1 MGLQRGGPEGS
12 PRHTWDLCELMETGQ
27 VMETPTVPE
36 TMEAQCLGSHELPV
50 LQGTSNSIGV
60 GGREQSSNDKW
71 I

>member
-1 MGLQRGGPEGS
+1 
-12 PRHTWDLCELMETGQ
+12 
-27 VMETPTVPE
+27 METPAVPE

>member
-12 PRHTWDLCELMETGQ
+12 PRHTWDLCELMET
-27 VMETPTVPE
+27 PAVPE